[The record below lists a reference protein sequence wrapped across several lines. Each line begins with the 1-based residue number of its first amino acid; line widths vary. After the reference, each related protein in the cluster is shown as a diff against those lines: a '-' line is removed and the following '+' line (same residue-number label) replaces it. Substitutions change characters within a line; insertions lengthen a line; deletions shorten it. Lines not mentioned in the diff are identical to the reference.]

1 MKFRFLA
8 MAILLGWSQA
18 GFSDHGRE
26 HVIPLFV
33 PNDAPST
40 GAAGQQQGFLRIINH
55 SDWPGM
61 VRISGFDDM
70 GMMSEIAMLS
80 IGANETVHVNS
91 ADVENGNENKGLPG
105 GIGDGSGNWRLV
117 LASDEIDIE
126 PLAYVRTREDGLL
139 ISVHDIVSGEGMM
152 HRVPIFN
159 PGDNP
164 NQRSSLRVINL
175 GDAMANLTITGVDD
189 MGAAGENSMS
199 ATVPAN
205 GATSI
210 SAEDAEAMGLGDG
223 AGKWSLM
230 VMSDQPVQVMSL
242 MDTPSGH
249 LANLSAGRQEYRGA
263 AGLWHISFDDG
274 MTDDGILVLLPDS
287 RMYAWLPEMGQN
299 RIARGTYNSSAG
311 MVEVVAGDAVVYESG
326 KIDLHG
332 FTPVGGTDEVTLSAT
347 FRSGDWIDGEYTVL
361 GEESRAFSGW
371 AFTGYERGG
380 STASIQ
386 GAWAPTLGDMADL
399 PAMFETDEHGA
410 FYGNLL
416 VETDL
421 QPDPL
426 DCAFTGTIA
435 AVNPAFNSF
444 YTRPVIDC
452 GLPAFGGEGNEDEVE
467 MFMSVMDPSDM
478 PGMGTRAI
486 MIAVLPRDENEI
498 ALGAIYELTR

>member
-1 MKFRFLA
+1 MMKFRFLA

-55 SDWPGM
+55 SDWAGM
-61 VRISGFDDM
+61 VRISGYDDM
-70 GMMSEIAMLS
+70 GMMSETAMLS

-91 ADVENGNENKGLPG
+91 GDVENGNENKGLPG

-126 PLAYVRTREDGLL
+126 PLAYVRTKGDGLL

-189 MGAAGENSMS
+189 MGAAGDNSMS

-210 SAEDAEAMGLGDG
+210 SAADVEDMGLGDG

-230 VMSDQPVQVMSL
+230 VMSDQPIQVMSL

-249 LANLSAGRQEYRGA
+249 LANLSAGRREYRGA

-274 MTDDGILVLLPDS
+274 MSDDGILVLLPDS
-287 RMYAWLPEMGQN
+287 RMYAWLPNANDPETN
-299 RIARGTYNSSAG
+299 HVARGSFNSG
-311 MVEVVAGDAVVYESG
+311 EGTVDAQGVVYVSG
-326 KIDLHG
+326 LIELDGL
-332 FTPVGGTDEVTLSAT
+332 TPVGGTEDVSLSAM
-347 FRSGDWIDGEYTVL
+347 FRSGDWIDGSYEIA
-361 GEESRAFSGW
+361 GEAARDFRGW

-410 FYGNLL
+410 FVGNLI
-416 VETDL
+416 VQSDL
-421 QPDPL
+421 GEL
-426 DCAFTGTIA
+426 DCKFTGTIA

-452 GLPAFGGEGNEDEVE
+452 DLLAFGGEGNEDEVE

-486 MIAVLPRDENEI
+486 VLAVLPREVNEI
-498 ALGAIYELTR
+498 SLGAMYELTR

>member
-8 MAILLGWSQA
+8 VSILLGWSQA
-18 GFSDHGRE
+18 GFADNGRE

-55 SDWPGM
+55 SNWAGM
-61 VRISGFDDM
+61 VRIYGFDDM
-70 GMMSEIAMLS
+70 GNMMGPAMLS
-80 IGANETVHVNS
+80 MDAMETVHVNS
-91 ADVENGNENKGLPG
+91 EDVENGNENKGLTD

-126 PLAYVRTREDGLL
+126 PLAYVRTKGDGLL

-230 VMSDQPVQVMSL
+230 VMSDQPIQVMSL

-274 MTDDGILVLLPDS
+274 MSDDGILVLLPDS
-287 RMYAWLPEMGQN
+287 RLYAWLPDANEAGKN
-299 RIARGTYNSSAG
+299 DIARGTFNASEG
-311 MVEVVAGDAVVYESG
+311 MIEGQGVVYESG
-326 KIDLHG
+326 LIELDGL
-332 FTPVGGTDEVTLSAT
+332 TPVGGVDDVTLTAM
-347 FRSGDWIDGEYTVL
+347 FRSGDWIDGSYEIA
-361 GEESRAFSGW
+361 GEQARDFRGW

-380 STASIQ
+380 STESIQ
-386 GAWAPTLGDMADL
+386 GLWEPTLGEMADL
-399 PAMFETDEHGA
+399 PANFETDEHGA
-410 FYGNLL
+410 FDGNLIVASPL
-416 VETDL
+416 GE
-421 QPDPL
+421 L
-426 DCAFTGTIA
+426 DCAFTGMIA

-452 GLPAFGGEGNEDEVE
+452 DLLAFGGEGNEDEVE

-486 MIAVLPRDENEI
+486 IFAVLPREVNQI
-498 ALGAIYELTR
+498 GLGAMYELTR